1 MDLNWWVQN
10 IPGFEKSFIGEL
22 ITEKIPMIERR
33 AIFEE
38 ISIIN
43 HISFDDPPTFMSYWM
58 RPDDLI
64 PTDPQLIW
72 NWTVHHVNFGKSMQD
87 KLKSKGVEVT
97 LNYPN
102 HIEFFEDEAS
112 FLIHHLVER

>member
-1 MDLNWWVQN
+1 
-10 IPGFEKSFIGEL
+10 
-22 ITEKIPMIERR
+22 MIERR
-33 AIFEE
+33 AIFKE

-43 HISFDDPPTFMSYWM
+43 HISFDDP
-58 RPDDLI
+58 I

-102 HIEFFEDEAS
+102 HTEYFEDEAS